1 MSKNITF
8 SNGLRLWVKPMK
20 TTRSLSMGV
29 FVHAGSM
36 NENDDNNG
44 IAHFIEHM
52 VFKGT
57 KNRSAFQI
65 VEEMERSGIQINA
78 FTTKSFT
85 AFYTVSIDEYSQ
97 KCMEMLADLYYNP
110 TMKEEHMEK
119 EKKVVLEEISMYE
132 DDPESLCMELL
143 CQAHY
148 GDDLISRPILGTAE
162 TVNNF
167 TVDTINDFRNKY
179 YRPDSTLISVVG
191 NITVEEAKAL
201 VEKYFDINTNHNL
214 PSIITKKRGQPRKQ
228 FLYRVKDIEQANVG
242 ISFPSFCIA
251 EKQSSI
257 SNIIAGM
264 LGGGMSSRLFQ
275 RVREELGLVYNIY
288 ANDIQYV
295 VDGFMSIFFATNPAS
310 VGQALIAIR
319 EVILQLLKEG
329 FSDDELAK
337 SKAQYKSA
345 IILAAES
352 SAYLMRAGG
361 KFGLLMG
368 QKYDLNKRLKVV
380 EAITQDDLNE
390 TLQAIFDI
398 ESASISYV
406 GKEIEKDLLTLF
418 TKGDIDEQTE
428 KAV

>member
-1 MSKNITF
+1 MSKIITF
-8 SNGLRLWVKPMK
+8 SNGLRLWVNPMK
-20 TTRSLSMGV
+20 TTRSLSIGV

-36 NENDDNNG
+36 NEDDNNNG

-57 KNRSAFQI
+57 KNRTAFQI
-65 VEEMERSGIQINA
+65 VEEMERFGVQINA

-85 AFYTVSIDEYSQ
+85 AFYTVSIDEYSE

-110 TMKEEHMEK
+110 TMKAEHMQK
-119 EKKVVLEEISMYE
+119 EKGVVLEEINMYE
-132 DDPESLCMELL
+132 DDSESLCMELL

-148 GDDLISRPILGTAE
+148 GDDLIARPILGTIT
-162 TVNNF
+162 TVQDF
-167 TVDTINDFRNKY
+167 TVETINEFRDKY

-191 NITVEEAKAL
+191 NITIEQAKEL
-201 VEKYFDINTNHNL
+201 VEKHFDINTNHNL
-214 PSIITKKRGQPRKQ
+214 PSIITKKKGQPKKQ
-228 FLYRVKDIEQANVG
+228 YLYKFKDIEQANVG
-242 ISFPSFCIA
+242 ISFPSFCLA
-251 EKQSSI
+251 DKESSI

-275 RVREELGLVYNIY
+275 RIREELGLVYNIY

-310 VGQALIAIR
+310 VKQALIAIR

-329 FSDDELAK
+329 FNDEELEK

-368 QKYDLNKRLKVV
+368 QKYDLNKRLKIV
-380 EAITQDDLNE
+380 EAITQDDLNR
-390 TLQAIFDI
+390 TLKAIFDI

-406 GKEIEKDLLTLF
+406 GKDIDENLLHLF
-418 TKGDIDEQTE
+418 TKGEIDEQTRQ
-428 KAV
+428 VV